1 MVNSI
6 SYEKQYNFLTV
17 MYQNMFFFLDYMS
30 ERQAFLNK
38 LIFNIYLIIYFSV
51 RSWTAMPEK
60 INQRSKFLFKFPLTM
75 ANDLL

>member
-60 INQRSKFLFKFPLTM
+60 INQRSKFLFKFPLTV

>member
-38 LIFNIYLIIYFSV
+38 LIFNIYLIVYFSV